1 MDIGIWLHMTCLT
14 RAERI
19 DISVACGAQ
28 FGYLF
33 AYSEAAD
40 ASRTD
45 KDLVSPPGLHRTNER
60 KLKIQHSDNSIMT
73 II

>member
-1 MDIGIWLHMTCLT
+1 MDKGTWLYMTCLT

-45 KDLVSPPGLHRTNER
+45 KNLLLPPGLNRTNER
-60 KLKIQHSDNSIMT
+60 KPKI
-73 II
+73 